1 MPIFLFHFQEGIFE
15 IDGLNGKITL
25 KKPLDFEGSSSYY
38 FLNITATVRT
48 YLVIS
53 YVRCPVYL
61 AFASLLTSTNISNK
75 GRAYSEVRMNTTVIL
90 VDNGIPTQI
99 DLKMTGLTFF
109 SAARIFESFAVNLHL
124 TKCLT
129 SS

>member
-1 MPIFLFHFQEGIFE
+1 MQRIERIGNVPIFLFHFQEGIFE

-48 YLVIS
+48 YLVYIS

-61 AFASLLTSTNISNK
+61 AFASLLSSTNISNK
-75 GRAYSEVRMNTTVIL
+75 GRAYSEVRMDTTVIL
-90 VDNGIPTQI
+90 VDNGFQH
-99 DLKMTGLTFF
+99 
-109 SAARIFESFAVNLHL
+109 R
-124 TKCLT
+124 
-129 SS
+129 